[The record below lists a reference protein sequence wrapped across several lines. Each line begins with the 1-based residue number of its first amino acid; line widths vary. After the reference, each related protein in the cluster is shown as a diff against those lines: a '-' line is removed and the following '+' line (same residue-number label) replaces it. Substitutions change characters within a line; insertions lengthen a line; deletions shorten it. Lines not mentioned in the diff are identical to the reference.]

1 MVYWDKI
8 IETLLNTSNTFLK
21 SEDYLIEQE
30 KINLEIGT
38 DALDTKLFE
47 DLLKQIDENEKFI
60 KSTIKNM

>member
-1 MVYWDKI
+1 MVYRDKI
-8 IETLLNTSNTFLK
+8 IDTLLNTTNTFLK